1 MTSAPRFSVIVPCYN
16 EEGSLPGLAQRLA
29 RLREELAPRGDLEVV
44 LVDDGSADAT
54 AGVAE
59 RLFGEWPAFRLV
71 RHPRNLGLGA
81 AFATGIGAARG
92 ALIGTVDA
100 DGSYDPLL
108 LAQLFA
114 RIDAGAD
121 LATASPYHPQGEVAG
136 VGGLR
141 LLLSR
146 GVSRLY
152 GLVLPQHLYT
162 YTSCFRA
169 YRAEVAREVAPS
181 RPGFDAVAEMLCA
194 ALLRG
199 YRVAEVPARLATRTQ
214 GVSKLRIG
222 REIAHHLRNLTQIAL
237 RRGPFAPRASARTEL
252 AMKPGARGS
261 GTTERT

>member
-1 MTSAPRFSVIVPCYN
+1 VTPVLRHSVIVPCFN
-16 EEGSLPGLAQRLA
+16 EEGSLPGLAARLA
-29 RLREELAPRGDLEVV
+29 RLRDELAARGGLEVV
-44 LVDDGSADAT
+44 LVDDGSRDGT
-54 AGVAE
+54 AELAQ
-59 RLFGEWPAFRLV
+59 RLFGGWPGFRLV
-71 RHPRNLGLGA
+71 RHPQNRGLGA

-92 ALIGTVDA
+92 ALVGTLDA

-108 LAQLFA
+108 LLELFA
-114 RIDAGAD
+114 RIEGGAD
-121 LATASPYHPQGEVAG
+121 LATASPYHPRGEVVG
-136 VGGLR
+136 VGPLR

-152 GLVLPQHLYT
+152 GWVLPQHLYT
-162 YTSCFRA
+162 YTSCLRA
-169 YRAEVAREVAPS
+169 YRADVARTIVPS

-237 RRGPFAPRASARTEL
+237 RRGPFALHAASPPAL
-252 AMKPGARGS
+252 AMPPGAGEN